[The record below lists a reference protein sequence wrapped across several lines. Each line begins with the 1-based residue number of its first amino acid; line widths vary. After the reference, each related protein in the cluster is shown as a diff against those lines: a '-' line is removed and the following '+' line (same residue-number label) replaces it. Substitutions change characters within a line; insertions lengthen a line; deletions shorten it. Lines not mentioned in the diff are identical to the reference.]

1 MRRLTILGLALLV
14 PTLASAQTIAGQ
26 ILRVYAEG
34 SITPFSDTT
43 ITGQVCNLDPSL
55 EPPAVEVQN
64 PREVWWPDPVNAN
77 RVCRW
82 TDTGAGPLLALP
94 VGGQRYTATVR
105 FVNPDGQSGPES
117 PRSNPFWKPHP
128 LPAAPVRVTIGPGL
142 PGA

>member
-1 MRRLTILGLALLV
+1 MRRGLILLLLLLV
-14 PTLASAQTIAGQ
+14 PTLASAQTITGQ

-43 ITGQVCNLDPSL
+43 ITGQVCNLDPAL
-55 EPPAVEVQN
+55 MPPAAEVQN
-64 PREVWWPDPVNAN
+64 PREAWWDDPVNAN

-94 VGGQRYTATVR
+94 VGGQRYNATLR

-128 LPAAPVRVTIGPGL
+128 LPAAPVRVIIGSGSPGN
-142 PGA
+142 